1 MLDEAFRKQM
11 THYLT
16 QIVASPF
23 QTPSICDEGCLS
35 VKHSVDIFADTRILQ
50 IKGIVDFASFKAMI

>member
-35 VKHSVDIFADTRILQ
+35 VKHSVDIFADTNVPQ
-50 IKGIVDFASFKAMI
+50 IKKLLDFASV